1 MKTATV
7 TCMER
12 GKVKTYSGELM
23 CRDIG
28 GVYLGLWDKAGSSYI
43 KFIKRERIINVTVTQ
58 G

>member
-1 MKTATV
+1 
-7 TCMER
+7 MER